1 MDSVNI
7 DSEPNALKVR
17 LNSRTFSEDNIV
29 VDVSKE
35 SISPQELLTSA
46 VSTIKNVIVGSTS
59 SEEEEH
65 NDSNN
70 NNNEKHADTL
80 KRNYAFT
87 EKKQTNEIPK
97 AAEDEFIFSVP
108 KNYLMSPFLASDEI
122 LKQFPKVNIL
132 TTIVDPCLDD
142 CIEFSKKLK
151 RLNVDIEL
159 DIVGALNHGFLNFS
173 NVRDFVDLIIT

>member
-1 MDSVNI
+1 
-7 DSEPNALKVR
+7 
-17 LNSRTFSEDNIV
+17 

-35 SISPQELLTSA
+35 SINPQGLLTSA
-46 VSTIKNVIVGSTS
+46 VSSIKNVIVGSTS
-59 SEEEEH
+59 CEEDH

-108 KNYLMSPFLASDEI
+108 KNYLMSPYLAPDDI

-132 TTIVDPCLDD
+132 TTIVDPCIDD

-151 RLNVDIEL
+151 KLNVDIEL

-173 NVRDFVDLIIT
+173 NVRHPVDFVYEWEQFSDNLGWLTD